1 MTFASIHR
9 ALRRATLALLATT
22 SLLPSLLTAQATD
35 SAKRPVT
42 AAASRP
48 ATDSATRAVERRR
61 ADTASRRIE
70 KVIRVRIDTDES
82 TRARVDSQEAQ
93 VKWGEGQV
101 APGDTIQG
109 DLVNLFGDV
118 EVRGVVLGSAVALFG
133 DLTIHENA
141 VVDGDAV
148 SLMGDL
154 TLLDGSVV
162 RHDAVAVSGQVRVD
176 GGRVEGSI
184 VSGSGK
190 SGSWRIDEE
199 NEGRV
204 EPQEPR
210 SRWESLLGVLIA
222 AAMLSVFGIV
232 AAAALPARLDTIV
245 RRLEAGVGR
254 AFLAGLF
261 LELGFVPI
269 LLLLLLSLVLTVV
282 GILLIPFAVVAL
294 PALYLVLGLLG
305 WFATA
310 ALVGRGV
317 TGDHTDERRS
327 LMRAVSVGTG
337 ILLLPFALAAALPDF
352 AGWLVALAVSITWV
366 AVTAGFGAAVL
377 SRAGK
382 PRAAAP
388 SFWSPTPPTPPAP
401 PAPPATID

>member
-9 ALRRATLALLATT
+9 ALRRATLGLLATT
-22 SLLPSLLTAQATD
+22 VLLPSLLAAQTTD

-70 KVIRVRIDTDES
+70 KVIRVRIDTDDS
-82 TRARVDSQEAQ
+82 TRTRVDSQEAQ
-93 VKWGEGQV
+93 VEWGERQV
-101 APGDTIQG
+101 AAGDTIH

-118 EVRGVVLGSAVALFG
+118 DVRGVVLGSAVALFG
-133 DLTIHENA
+133 DLTVHENA
-141 VVDGDAV
+141 IVEGDAV

-154 TLLDGSVV
+154 TLRDGSVV
-162 RHDAVAVSGQVRVD
+162 RHDAVAVRGQVRVE

-232 AAAALPARLDTIV
+232 AAAALPTRLDTVV

-269 LLLLLLSLVLTVV
+269 LLLLVLSLVLTVL

-382 PRAAAP
+382 TRAAAP
-388 SFWSPTPPTPPAP
+388 SFWSPQPPTPPAP
-401 PAPPATID
+401 PAPPATIE

>member
-9 ALRRATLALLATT
+9 ALRRATLGLLATT
-22 SLLPSLLTAQATD
+22 VLLPSLLAAQTTD
-35 SAKRPVT
+35 SAKRP
-42 AAASRP
+42 
-48 ATDSATRAVERRR
+48 ATESATRAVERRR

-70 KVIRVRIDTDES
+70 KVIRVRIDTDDS
-82 TRARVDSQEAQ
+82 TRTRVDSQEAQ
-93 VKWGEGQV
+93 VEWGERQV
-101 APGDTIQG
+101 AAGDTIH

-118 EVRGVVLGSAVALFG
+118 DVRGVVLGSAVALFG
-133 DLTIHENA
+133 DLTVHENA
-141 VVDGDAV
+141 IVEGDAV

-154 TLLDGSVV
+154 TLRDGSVV
-162 RHDAVAVSGQVRVD
+162 RHDAVAVRGQVRVE

-232 AAAALPARLDTIV
+232 AAAALPTRLDTVV

-269 LLLLLLSLVLTVV
+269 LLLLVLSLVLTVL

-388 SFWSPTPPTPPAP
+388 SFWSTTPPAPPMPPAP